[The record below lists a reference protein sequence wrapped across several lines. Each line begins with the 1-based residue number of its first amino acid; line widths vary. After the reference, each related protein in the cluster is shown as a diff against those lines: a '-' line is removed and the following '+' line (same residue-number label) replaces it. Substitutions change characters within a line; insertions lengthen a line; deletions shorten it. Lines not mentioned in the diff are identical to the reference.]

1 MAAPALAQP
10 PAPIPGGNLVPG
22 AGGAGAAPPNNVLP
36 NGLALPPGYRPRT
49 PPAQA
54 QAAQPSR
61 PAPQPTSGAAP
72 GSSGTMMYFHKP
84 ADALTATGGGLPAT
98 AGDGVAQLGGRES
111 PVALPV
117 PDAAPV
123 RPVLPPVTVA
133 PVATVPAPAA
143 FGAQPAAQPPM
154 QKASAGD
161 SNALPKQDFKNRVVE
176 VDPKEIQLPSR
187 DKIFGVSYNDAELRQ
202 AIVEAAFKDRLRLLE
217 KSLKDD
223 AAAGKPT
230 AGTEELIRN
239 LRAVKDPRTLPEF
252 EFPALPVVSP
262 AGVAYQPKTLAYPA
276 SKLTIEPLYVV
287 HRRLHFEQRN
297 FERAGWDLG
306 PMTTLVSAG
315 KFYRDVLLWPAGLVS
330 GCTYGFW
337 DTNAGKCLPG
347 SPTPLYLYPPN
358 LTCGGIMAEAGLVTG
373 FAFLF
378 P

>member
-1 MAAPALAQP
+1 
-10 PAPIPGGNLVPG
+10 
-22 AGGAGAAPPNNVLP
+22 
-36 NGLALPPGYRPRT
+36 
-49 PPAQA
+49 
-54 QAAQPSR
+54 
-61 PAPQPTSGAAP
+61 
-72 GSSGTMMYFHKP
+72 MMYFHKP

-98 AGDGVAQLGGRES
+98 AGDGVAQLGGRE
-111 PVALPV
+111 PAVPLPV
-117 PDAAPV
+117 PDTAPA

-133 PVATVPAPAA
+133 PAVVPPAPAA
-143 FGAQPAAQPPM
+143 VAALPAAQPPV
-154 QKASAGD
+154 QKAPASDLSA
-161 SNALPKQDFKNRVVE
+161 SKQEYKAIE

-202 AIVEAAFKDRLRLLE
+202 AIVDAAYRDRLRLLE
-217 KSLKDD
+217 KSLKEET
-223 AAAGKPT
+223 AAGRPT
-230 AGTEELIRN
+230 DVTQEQLRTY
-239 LRAVKDPRTLPEF
+239 RAVKDPRTLPEF
-252 EFPALPVVSP
+252 EFPTLPVVSP
-262 AGVAYQPKTLAYPA
+262 PGVAYQPKTLAYPG

-297 FERAGWDLG
+297 FERTGWDLG

-347 SPTPLYLYPPN
+347 SPAPLYLYPPN